1 MAGILPVAYY
11 FVGCYIR
18 EYGLKMKTRT
28 MLVLF
33 VFSLFVFSTFN
44 YFRSYGTTF
53 KSGTY
58 IYWYGFEPFVLSVLL
73 FLLIKRIKT
82 DNFPKAAKIALWK
95 VSDLALG
102 IYLISFIFDS
112 IVYPVLCEK

>member
-1 MAGILPVAYY
+1 
-11 FVGCYIR
+11 
-18 EYGLKMKTRT
+18 MKTRT

-73 FLLIKRIKT
+73 FLLIKRIKA

-102 IYLISFIFDS
+102 FILFPLFLTALFTPYS
-112 IVYPVLCEK
+112 AKK

>member
-1 MAGILPVAYY
+1 
-11 FVGCYIR
+11 
-18 EYGLKMKTRT
+18 MKTRT

-33 VFSLFVFSTFN
+33 VFSLFIFSTFN
-44 YFRSYGTTF
+44 YFRSYDTTF

-73 FLLIKRIKT
+73 FLLINRIKA

-102 IYLISFIFDS
+102 IYLISFIFTALFTPYS
-112 IVYPVLCEK
+112 AKK